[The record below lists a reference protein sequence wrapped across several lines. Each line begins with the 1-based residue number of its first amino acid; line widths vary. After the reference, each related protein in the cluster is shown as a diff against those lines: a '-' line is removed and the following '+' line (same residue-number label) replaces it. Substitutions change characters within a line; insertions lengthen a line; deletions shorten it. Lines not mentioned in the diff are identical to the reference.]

1 MLFYASK
8 NTILPQ
14 DSNGERKRMQGMQP
28 QEGTHYVFCHHLH
41 HHHHGH
47 LCAPGLGKG
56 GINPQ
61 VWAHACRRV
70 NCEQVMADT
79 DKLNINS
86 LNQWLLQMRRSK
98 PHKDVWLQGDQK
110 KRTVLKVLPN
120 LSQSAHPTRTWSIA
134 QNSDDTHRQYLDL
147 SQLLEYGGFPLES
160 KL

>member
-1 MLFYASK
+1 MHQKTQFCLR
-8 NTILPQ
+8 IPM
-14 DSNGERKRMQGMQP
+14 GRERGCRECSHRRVPTMSSVI
-28 QEGTHYVFCHHLH
+28 TSTTTT
-41 HHHHGH
+41 HGH

-110 KRTVLKVLPN
+110 KRTMLKVPPN

-134 QNSDDTHRQYLDL
+134 QNTDDTHRQYLDL